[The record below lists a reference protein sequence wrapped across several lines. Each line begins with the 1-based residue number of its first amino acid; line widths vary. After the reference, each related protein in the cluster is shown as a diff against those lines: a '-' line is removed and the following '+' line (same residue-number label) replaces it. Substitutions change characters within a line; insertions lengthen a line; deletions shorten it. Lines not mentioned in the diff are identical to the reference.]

1 MFALH
6 NEASPVPP
14 PPPPAPA
21 PCQRLCP
28 DQPGLA
34 PTQNSSHEQGWL
46 GVGWGEWG
54 VHLLLYS
61 FSPEL
66 PDLTAAWG
74 PAEPQGRK
82 VWTTSCPKSEWTGD
96 EGVRVDHRVGRSQGS
111 CAPVA
116 VSPPALVTALQ
127 FYLGLAPLS

>member
-1 MFALH
+1 MRPRLR
-6 NEASPVPP
+6 PP
-14 PPPPAPA
+14 R
-21 PCQRLCP
+21 PCTSGSAQISLGWLRLKT
-28 DQPGLA
+28 LL
-34 PTQNSSHEQGWL
+34 EQGWL
-46 GVGWGEWG
+46 RVGWGEWG
-54 VHLLLYS
+54 VTLLLYS

-96 EGVRVDHRVGRSQGS
+96 EGIRVDHRVGRSQGS